1 MRTELFQISNK
12 LQKRKPDFQTKKI
25 LKKSKSN
32 PVSCLQQVDLN
43 VFLNLNEK
51 NVGYH
56 FTGILVITGLHLC
69 KRQQQPLGL

>member
-1 MRTELFQISNK
+1 MWTELFQISNK

-25 LKKSKSN
+25 LKKSKNN

-51 NVGYH
+51 HVGYH
-56 FTGILVITGLHLC
+56 FSGILVMTGLHLC